1 MDLISLLVFVVVLGL
16 VFWMGVWIINQLPLP
31 QPFHGIALAL
41 LGLII
46 LLILLILLAQ
56 TGIIGGAAFHRPLL

>member
-1 MDLISLLVFVVVLGL
+1 MDLISLLVFVIVLGL
-16 VFWMGVWIINQLPLP
+16 VFWMGVWIINQIPLP

-46 LLILLILLAQ
+46 LLILLGQ